1 MHISVY
7 GRQFGPHFNKFAGRL
22 FARLREEK
30 ITASVYE
37 PFHDFLTNNAG
48 IDPGPC
54 NFFSSH
60 NDLDRSSNF
69 VFTIG
74 GDGTILETISI
85 VRDTGIPVLGF
96 NSGML
101 GFLASISGNDIDH
114 AIDAIVSGSY
124 SIENR
129 GLLRLHSSVKAFGE
143 FDCALNE
150 FTIQKK
156 DSTMITIK
164 AWLNDHFLN
173 SYWAD
178 GLIISTPTGSTAYSL
193 SVGGPLLTPDT
204 GAIIIS
210 PIAPHN
216 LTVRPVVVPD
226 NNTVRLTIKSKREEF
241 LLSMDYRNTLVPA
254 DTEII
259 IKKAGFDISLV
270 RLENQNFYTTLR
282 NKLMWGVDKRN
293 RH

>member
-1 MHISVY
+1 MQISVY
-7 GRQFGPHFNKFAGRL
+7 GRQFGPHFNEFAGRL
-22 FARLREEK
+22 FARLREEN
-30 ITASVYE
+30 INASVYG
-37 PFHDFLTNNAG
+37 PFHDFLINKAG

-54 NFFSSH
+54 NRFSSH
-60 NDLDRSSNF
+60 SDLDRSSNF

-85 VRDTGIPVLGF
+85 VRDTEIPVLGF

-101 GFLASISGNDIDH
+101 GFLASISGNDIDN
-114 AIDAIVSGSY
+114 AIDAIISGRY
-124 SIENR
+124 SIEKR
-129 GLLRLHSSVKAFGE
+129 GLLQLHSSIKAFGE

-216 LTVRPVVVPD
+216 LTVRPMVVPD
-226 NNTVRLTIKSKREEF
+226 NNTVRLRITSSRKDF

-254 DTEII
+254 DTEIV

-282 NKLMWGVDKRN
+282 NKLMWGADKRN